1 MGKNTTFLQ
10 QQIQQFISKELQF
23 ATINAID

>member
-10 QQIQQFISKELQF
+10 QQIHQFIFKELQF
-23 ATINAID
+23 ATNNAIG